1 MLLLRIKRH
10 KWREWRRKGMATL
23 TEVEGRVNTHEAVC
37 ELRYESINARLKRI
51 EAVGLTA
58 AGAIIM
64 LLLHLV
70 TKAG

>member
-1 MLLLRIKRH
+1 M
-10 KWREWRRKGMATL
+10 MASL
-23 TEVEGRVNTHEAVC
+23 IEVEGRVNTHEAVC